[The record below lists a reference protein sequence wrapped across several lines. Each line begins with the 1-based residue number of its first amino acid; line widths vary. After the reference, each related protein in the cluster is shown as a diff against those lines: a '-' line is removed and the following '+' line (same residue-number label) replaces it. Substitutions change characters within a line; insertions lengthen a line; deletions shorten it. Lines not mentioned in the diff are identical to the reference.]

1 MELKFSLDNIRE
13 IATRF
18 WKMAGNSKVFAF
30 HGEMGTGKTTL
41 IHALCDVKGIKDA
54 VTSPTFSIINEYNY
68 REDGVEK
75 KIFHLDL
82 YRLKDEEE
90 AIRAG
95 IEDCLY
101 SNNICLVEWPDKA
114 TGIFPVNT
122 LHVYIHVVDEKRRK
136 LLTDDKIN

>member
-1 MELKFSLDNIRE
+1 MELKFSLDNIKE

-18 WKMAGNSKVFAF
+18 WKIAGDKKVFAF
-30 HGEMGTGKTTL
+30 HGEMGTGKTTF

-68 REDGVEK
+68 TEQGISKRL
-75 KIFHLDL
+75 FHLDL

-90 AIRAG
+90 AILAG

-101 SNNICLVEWPDKA
+101 SKNICLVEWPDKA
-114 TGIFPVNT
+114 AGIFPPGT
-122 LHVYIHVVDEKRRK
+122 MHVYINMIDEKNRK
-136 LLTDDKIN
+136 LRTDDKIS